1 MWMVTHRPG
10 PQGLLSQA
18 ELESLD
24 ILEEEPKV

>member
-24 ILEEEPKV
+24 ILGEPKV